1 MAAWL
6 TTSCRPVPRTTTRS
20 CRRRTG
26 PDRRIGQPRR
36 AAARTTTT
44 TPGGTVAPAVLG
56 WASTRR
62 RRCRTH
68 HGRTSAARCRSSRT
82 SRSRR
87 TCRAHHH
94 RHRPRH
100 RHRHRP
106 RHSTSR
112 GSNRRHGRSDRS
124 GPSTTVSR
132 GARSRTS
139 GIRSRIRSGRSSS
152 LRLCSNRRSR
162 GGLVRS
168 VRGATA
174 HRRTGHRSLSLVRS
188 SRHRVLR
195 RHLNHRHLNHRHP
208 SRRRHSRAMV

>member
-44 TPGGTVAPAVLG
+44 TPGGTAAQAVLG
-56 WASTRR
+56 LVSTRR

-68 HGRTSAARCRSSRT
+68 PGRTSAARCRSSRT

-87 TCRAHHH
+87 TCRA
-94 RHRPRH
+94 RRPRH
-100 RHRHRP
+100 NTRHN
-106 RHSTSR
+106 TSR
-112 GSNRRHGRSDRS
+112 VSSRRHLRRNGRSDRS
-124 GPSTTVSR
+124 GLSTTVSR

-139 GIRSRIRSGRSSS
+139 SIRSGTRSGRNRLLNRS
-152 LRLCSNRRSR
+152 LRRCSNRRSR
-162 GGLVRS
+162 VGPVRS

-174 HRRTGHRSLSLVRS
+174 YRRTGRRSLS
-188 SRHRVLR
+188 
-195 RHLNHRHLNHRHP
+195 
-208 SRRRHSRAMV
+208 SRRRVRPRHPRCRRRSRVTE